1 MRYTLERSEIYAQI
15 KREMERYRDYAI
27 NKADEE
33 IKLIYEKYPRL
44 KEIDKELK
52 NAGSHM
58 LKETLRRRGEDRD
71 KLVKEFKEHYA
82 NLEKEKQS
90 ILDNAGI
97 SQDMLKP
104 KFRCRLCEDTGIYK
118 DKECKCVKKR
128 RIEKMY
134 TLSNIHENMKEQ
146 NFEKFDSS
154 LFSKEP
160 ILNGV
165 SQYDRILEISDT
177 CREGIAGMEKT
188 PFYALFMGGVGLG
201 KTFLCSCLAKFAM
214 EMGYSV
220 VYATA
225 YDIADVLV
233 KVKFNRATGEDYETL
248 DLINSCDLL
257 IVDDLGTEGINSAT
271 NTEIFTVINN
281 RLLNKKSLIISTNLS
296 LKDINRIY
304 GERVFSRFMGGFK
317 MCQFIGRDLR

>member
-1 MRYTLERSEIYAQI
+1 MERSEIYAQI
-15 KREMERYRDYAI
+15 KREMEKYRDYAI

-33 IKLIYEKYPRL
+33 IKIIYKKYPRL

-52 NAGSHM
+52 NAGAHM

-82 NLEKEKQS
+82 NLESEKKA
-90 ILDNAGI
+90 ILDSAGI
-97 SQDMLKP
+97 SPNMLKP
-104 KFRCRLCEDTGIYK
+104 KFSCRLCEDTGIYK
-118 DKECKCVKKR
+118 DKECKCMKKR

-154 LFSKEP
+154 IFSKEP
-160 ILNGV
+160 ILNGI

-177 CREGIAGMEKT
+177 CREGVVAMKKY
-188 PFYALFMGGVGLG
+188 PFYAIFMGGAGLG
-201 KTFLCSCLAKFAM
+201 KTFLCSCVSKLAI
-214 EMGYSV
+214 ELGYSV
-220 VYATA
+220 VYVTA

-233 KVKFNRATGEDYETL
+233 KIRFNRATGENYETL
-248 DLINSCDLL
+248 DLIKNCDLL
-257 IVDDLGTEGINSAT
+257 IIDDLGAEGTNGAT

-281 RLLNKKSLIISTNLS
+281 RILNKKSLIISTNLT
-296 LKDINRIY
+296 LEDINCVY
-304 GERVFSRFMGGFK
+304 GERLVSRFVGEFET
-317 MCQFIGRDLR
+317 CQFIGKDLRLY

>member
-118 DKECKCVKKR
+118 DKECKCMKKR

-134 TLSNIHENMKEQ
+134 TLSNIHENMKER

>member
-118 DKECKCVKKR
+118 DKECKCMKKR

-214 EMGYSV
+214 ELGYSV

>member
-118 DKECKCVKKR
+118 DKECKCMKKR

>member
-1 MRYTLERSEIYAQI
+1 
-15 KREMERYRDYAI
+15 MERYRDYAI

-118 DKECKCVKKR
+118 DKECKCMKKR

>member
-1 MRYTLERSEIYAQI
+1 M
-15 KREMERYRDYAI
+15 
-27 NKADEE
+27 
-33 IKLIYEKYPRL
+33 
-44 KEIDKELK
+44 
-52 NAGSHM
+52 
-58 LKETLRRRGEDRD
+58 
-71 KLVKEFKEHYA
+71 
-82 NLEKEKQS
+82 
-90 ILDNAGI
+90 
-97 SQDMLKP
+97 
-104 KFRCRLCEDTGIYK
+104 
-118 DKECKCVKKR
+118 KKR

>member
-1 MRYTLERSEIYAQI
+1 MEKSEIYAEI

-27 NKADEE
+27 NKSEEE
-33 IKLIYEKYPRL
+33 IKTIYVKYPRI
-44 KEIDKELK
+44 KEIDMELK
-52 NAGSHM
+52 NAGAHM

-71 KLVKEFKEHYA
+71 KLV
-82 NLEKEKQS
+82 
-90 ILDNAGI
+90 
-97 SQDMLKP
+97 KP

-118 DKECKCVKKR
+118 DKECKCMKKR

-146 NFEKFDSS
+146 NFEKFNSS

-177 CREGIAGMEKT
+177 CREGIAGMERT

-220 VYATA
+220 VYVTA

-233 KVKFNRATGEDYETL
+233 KVRFNRASGEDYETL

-257 IVDDLGTEGINSAT
+257 IVDDLGTEGTNGAT

-281 RLLNKKSLIISTNLS
+281 RMMNKKSLIISTNLG

-304 GERVFSRFMGGFK
+304 GERVFSRFMGSFK
-317 MCQFIGRDLR
+317 ICQFIGRDLR

>member
-1 MRYTLERSEIYAQI
+1 MEKSEIYAQI

-33 IKLIYEKYPRL
+33 IKIIYEKYPRL

-52 NAGSHM
+52 NAGAHM

-82 NLEKEKQS
+82 NLESEKKA
-90 ILDNAGI
+90 ILDSAGI
-97 SQDMLKP
+97 SPDMLKP

-118 DKECKCVKKR
+118 DKECRCMKKR

-165 SQYDRILEISDT
+165 SQYDRILEISDA
-177 CREGIAGMEKT
+177 CREGIAGMEKS

-225 YDIADVLV
+225 YDITDVLV

-257 IVDDLGTEGINSAT
+257 VVDDLGTEGINSAT